1 MRRAIRSTV
10 SSLLVAALTS
20 SVGPLA
26 AVATTLTVDDPSDG
40 IQCSGATFTTI
51 SAAVAAANP
60 LGGDII
66 LVCDGVYTEQVVID
80 KSLTLQGAA
89 GQTPT
94 VQAPLTMSG
103 PKAIILVTNPL
114 VGLPPSVIIDGLIIS
129 GPGGVNCDS
138 LRYGIRVDGGA
149 NATIT
154 NNLIKDIHDTPFGG
168 CQNGI
173 GILVGRQAEGTTGS
187 AMIDDNI
194 IQSYQKG
201 GIVVDN
207 MGSTAV
213 ITNNVITGVGRTE
226 IIAQNG
232 VQVSR
237 GAMVPPSNLQGN
249 TVTANFYSNRS
260 PSTTPAVAVGILYF
274 QAGEPGFEGPIN
286 STNKLR
292 HNQINVSIIP

>member
-1 MRRAIRSTV
+1 V
-10 SSLLVAALTS
+10 
-20 SVGPLA
+20 
-26 AVATTLTVDDPSDG
+26 
-40 IQCSGATFTTI
+40 
-51 SAAVAAANP
+51 
-60 LGGDII
+60 
-66 LVCDGVYTEQVVID
+66 
-80 KSLTLQGAA
+80 A

-94 VQAPLTMSG
+94 VQAPALMAD
-103 PKAIILVTNPL
+103 PKAIVRVTGVAGLGLGALVN
-114 VGLPPSVIIDGLIIS
+114 VIIDGLIIS
-129 GPGGVNCDS
+129 GPGSGSCDS
-138 LRYGIRVDGGA
+138 IRYGIRVDGGA
-149 NATIT
+149 SATIT
-154 NNLIKDIHDTPFGG
+154 HNLIKDIRDTPFGG

-226 IIAQNG
+226 VIAQNG
-232 VQVSR
+232 IQVSR

-249 TVTANFYSNRS
+249 TVTANFYMNRS
-260 PSTTPAVAVGILYF
+260 PSTTPAVAVGILYS

-292 HNQINVSIIP
+292 HNQINVSVTP